1 MHRLP
6 LFCAAAMAC
15 LLGGAT
21 LCVPVQA
28 AEEHFYTLIA
38 ADKTS
43 ATFAEDSA
51 RRFRDGTIRLNVLRV
66 FDGGAIAYSN
76 TQMMLTCA
84 TSKAQTL
91 EGMTY
96 SRDGKKIATPAEAEA
111 TAIKPETLGMVLK
124 RYICEGIDPYPRS
137 KTLKSLDDA
146 LERGPELIA
155 VEKAQ

>member
-28 AEEHFYTLIA
+28 AEEHYYTLIA

-51 RRFRDGTIRLNVLRV
+51 RRFRDGTIRLSVLRV

-96 SRDGKKIATPAEAEA
+96 SRDGKKIPTAAEAEA
-111 TAIKPETLGMVLK
+111 TAAARVVFHT
-124 RYICEGIDPYPRS
+124 S
-137 KTLKSLDDA
+137 
-146 LERGPELIA
+146 ERLSDQEPDYANVRHNSAKERF
-155 VEKAQ
+155 